1 MSDQKNIRMEL
12 KNGMI
17 LRIPKDSVQSV
28 VIPGIVIRDTYHRL
42 VLVMDNYDRM
52 LEQLRRRFNYF

>member
-52 LEQLRRRFNYF
+52 LEQLRRRLNYF

>member
-42 VLVMDNYDRM
+42 VLVMDSYDRM